1 MFFYGRIVIPFHS
14 LSSKSRNS
22 KVFRHSDFK
31 ITLSFAIIGN
41 IAATTINN
49 LLTMPERKKRVILSL
64 NTNNLNSLYL
74 VLNEIHHLQWRSLFP
89 IIGSILVRILSKSVP
104 KYGSTMT
111 KSFLGTVLTTIV
123 SVNALS

>member
-22 KVFRHSDFK
+22 KVSRHSDFK

-49 LLTMPERKKRVILSL
+49 LLTMLERKKRVILSL